1 MPGIIFKQI
10 LTMFALICVGYALM
24 KSGKITNEGSKSIG
38 QILIYVSLPINVT
51 DSGMIAVV
59 LAGKLEQ
66 L

>member
-38 QILIYVSLPINVT
+38 QILIYV
-51 DSGMIAVV
+51 
-59 LAGKLEQ
+59 
-66 L
+66 